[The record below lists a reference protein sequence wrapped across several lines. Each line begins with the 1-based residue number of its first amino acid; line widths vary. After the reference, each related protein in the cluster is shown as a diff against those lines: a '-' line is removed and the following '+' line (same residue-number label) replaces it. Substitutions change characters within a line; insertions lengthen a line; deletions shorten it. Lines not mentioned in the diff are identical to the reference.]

1 MHRKFP
7 AFLLL
12 VLAAL
17 SSSRLSAEPV
27 LYGNYIEVQSQST
40 TANLRTIPGLGFSA
54 KTIANRTAGAHRS
67 ILFWNIA
74 RGSWN
79 GQSLDS
85 LKIVTVIESGGPPG
99 SRLEGTIKTVIY
111 IDEKA
116 PPEQSEALLALAR
129 ELAPRY
135 LKHVKRIRKA
145 PIEFVKNDHSLMLSI
160 KNHLAVDLETH
171 EHDSAAI
178 CEAVCGRDP
187 QPGKPLSRHVKS
199 EKARGQKHL
208 YKAEDLNVRWSSD
221 TSESCLFG
229 QFGL

>member
-1 MHRKFP
+1 MYRKYL
-7 AFLLL
+7 ASVLLAL
-12 VLAAL
+12 VTASAP
-17 SSSRLSAEPV
+17 RLIAEPV
-27 LYGNYIEVQSQST
+27 LYGSYIEIQSEST
-40 TANLRTIPGLGFSA
+40 TAGLRKVPGLGLSA
-54 KTIANRTAGAHRS
+54 KTFANRTAGAHRS

-85 LKIVTVIESGGPPG
+85 LKIVTVIESHGVPG
-99 SRLEGTIKTVIY
+99 SPLEGAMKAVIY

-116 PPEQSEALLALAR
+116 TAEKAAALLDLAR

-135 LKHVKRIRKA
+135 LKNVKRIRKA
-145 PIEFVKNDHSLMLSI
+145 SIQFVKKDHALRLSI
-160 KNHLAVDLETH
+160 RNHLAVDVETH

-178 CEAVCGRDP
+178 CEAVCGKDP

-199 EKARGQKHL
+199 EKALGQKSL
-208 YKAEDLNVRWSSD
+208 YKAEDLDVRWSST
-221 TSESCLFG
+221 TSQSCLFG

>member
-1 MHRKFP
+1 MYRKYL
-7 AFLLL
+7 ASILLAL
-12 VLAAL
+12 VTTSAP
-17 SSSRLSAEPV
+17 RLIAEPV
-27 LYGNYIEVQSQST
+27 LYGSYIEIQSEST
-40 TANLRTIPGLGFSA
+40 TAGLRKVPGLGLSA
-54 KTIANRTAGAHRS
+54 KNFANRTTGAHRS

-85 LKIVTVIESGGPPG
+85 LKIVTVIESHGTPG
-99 SRLEGTIKTVIY
+99 SPLEGAVKAVVY

-116 PPEQSEALLALAR
+116 TAEKAEALRDLAR

-135 LKHVKRIRKA
+135 IKNVKRIRKA
-145 PIEFVKNDHSLMLSI
+145 PIQFVKKAHSLRLSI
-160 KNHLAVDLETH
+160 RDHLAVDVETH

-178 CEAVCGRDP
+178 CEAVCGKDP

-199 EKARGQKHL
+199 EKARGQKSL
-208 YKAEDLNVRWSSD
+208 YKAEDLDVRWSS
-221 TSESCLFG
+221 TSSQSCLFG

>member
-1 MHRKFP
+1 MYRKHL
-7 AFLLL
+7 ASVLLAL
-12 VLAAL
+12 VTASAPQLI
-17 SSSRLSAEPV
+17 AEPV
-27 LYGNYIEVQSQST
+27 LYGSYIEIQSEST
-40 TANLRTIPGLGFSA
+40 TAGLRKVPGLGLSA
-54 KTIANRTAGAHRS
+54 KTFANRTAGAHRS

-85 LKIVTVIESGGPPG
+85 LKIVTVIESHGVPG
-99 SRLEGTIKTVIY
+99 SPLEGAMKAVVY

-116 PPEQSEALLALAR
+116 TAEEAAALLDLAR

-135 LKHVKRIRKA
+135 LKNVKRIRKA
-145 PIEFVKNDHSLMLSI
+145 PIQFVKKGHALRLSI
-160 KNHLAVDLETH
+160 RNHLAVDIETH

-178 CEAVCGRDP
+178 CEAVCGKDP

-199 EKARGQKHL
+199 EKALGQKSL
-208 YKAEDLNVRWSSD
+208 YKAEDLDVRWSST
-221 TSESCLFG
+221 TSQSCLFG